1 MEKETKEH
9 VRKLGG
15 SVTIGWEPESGG
27 GRVDSFQ
34 YCGEDLFYKMREFI
48 DEIEDNFFNREAT
61 LSDTSDKIGEK

>member
-9 VRKLGG
+9 IREFRG
-15 SVTIGWEPESGG
+15 SVTIEWEPESGG